1 MEFMMRTRKKIYTN
15 PHQAAPGEDPT
26 GRVCIVILND
36 RGEPT
41 GKYCYTQKKADTL
54 IERLDAAEQSRAPR
68 VVQPAREAAPPRE
81 APPRVVQPVRETA
94 LPRRAAASPREAPP
108 RVVQPT
114 RETALPREPKPR
126 VGRFDVGVDDDGT
139 IISAGVGPFGPYVTD
154 GQTTASLPRDFDITQ
169 VTLEDAKAAFQLKRA
184 KTPEWRAG
192 REAPEDYHGAGG
204 EVPRWGLSFA
214 TRQRDMDQ
222 AAFAQPLRRQLE
234 MHTLAEGDVHNYTL
248 ADAGRLLDRKD
259 KQASTSVL
267 AIFLRMFERQTA
279 SEQEAGDARVLNSRG
294 FNAGDSKTATKLV
307 SYLRQAGAVR
317 VNEAGLLMPTQT
329 PLPYGLHEQIVE
341 LLAGYPRQV
350 VSIMNEGAARTRK
363 VVRTNPRRPAHKRR
377 R

>member
-1 MEFMMRTRKKIYTN
+1 MRTGRTIYTN
-15 PHQAAPGEDPT
+15 PHQAAPGIAPT
-26 GRVCIVILND
+26 GRVCILILND

-41 GKYCYTQKKADTL
+41 GKYCFTQKKADKL
-54 IERLDAAEQSRAPR
+54 VERLDAAEQSRGPRRAAAPPPEPAPR
-68 VVQPAREAAPPRE
+68 REAPPRE
-81 APPRVVQPVRETA
+81 AA
-94 LPRRAAASPREAPP
+94 PREAAP
-108 RVVQPT
+108 
-114 RETALPREPKPR
+114 PREPKPR

-154 GQTTASLPRDFDITQ
+154 GQTNASLPRDFDITK
-169 VTLEDAKAAFQLKRA
+169 VTLADAKAAFQMKKA

-214 TRQRDMDQ
+214 TRQRDMDRD
-222 AAFAQPLRRQLE
+222 AFAQPLRRQLE

-267 AIFLRMFERQTA
+267 AIFLRMFERQTPT
-279 SEQEAGDARVLNSRG
+279 EQEAGDARVLNSRG

-317 VNEAGLLMPTQT
+317 TNEAGLLMPTQT

-363 VVRTNPRRPAHKRR
+363 VVRTNPRRQAHKRR